1 MSQHRPALD
10 NILATVRRF
19 LETSAPQLQGEARYH
34 AQVCAYL
41 LAIGERELQ
50 HGAAH
55 DAAERGRLAAILGH
69 DGETCLLNAELA
81 TGLRAGRFDAAFP
94 QVLDA
99 LLGSGSRQ
107 GLPWCVRT
115 SSMRGIARRRRRGG
129 WHGRRRTS

>member
-99 LLGSGSRQ
+99 LLAVAADRVAV
-107 GLPWCVRT
+107 VRPDQLD
-115 SSMRGIARRRRRGG
+115 ARHRAPTEEGG